1 MMELSVGCF
10 NLVIE
15 GLLVSSA
22 EDAKK
27 YVHDKLKFQSRN
39 RGAFGFKVGQIA
51 GILEA
56 AVFQSRNRD
65 AFGFKLTL
73 RMPTSN
79 SKKSFNLVI
88 EMLLVS
94 RFLSTRV
101 RRVKFLAS
109 FNLGIEVLL
118 VSRTRQCLMR
128 LLPHGFQSRNRGT
141 FGFKNA

>member
-39 RGAFGFKVGQIA
+39 RGTFGFKVGQIA

-94 RFLSTRV
+94 SQVPEFQSR
-101 RRVKFLAS
+101 
-109 FNLGIEVLL
+109 NQVLL
-118 VSRTRQCLMR
+118 VSSDTRDLQI
-128 LLPHGFQSRNRGT
+128 
-141 FGFKNA
+141 